1 MNPEH
6 GPDLAGAARSRL
18 HPALAAALNA
28 SQAPAPDPALPE
40 RAETERSTLATHRDP
55 SLMSSD
61 RADQDPPGAE
71 PPDPD
76 AAEAEREARG
86 RTQVRWVR
94 PTELALQGSAR
105 ATGWGLDLRTEL
117 TQRLRD
123 HRTGRT
129 QGHGTDPRA
138 GRGERVSGL
147 PDLSITGRRRV
158 ARQVPARSGM
168 GLR

>member
-6 GPDLAGAARSRL
+6 GPDPSGAARSRL

-28 SQAPAPDPALPE
+28 SQAPAPDPA
-40 RAETERSTLATHRDP
+40 RAEAEHSMLATHRDP
-55 SLMSSD
+55 SLVSSD
-61 RADQDPPGAE
+61 RAEQDAPGAE
-71 PPDPD
+71 IPDPD
-76 AAEAEREARG
+76 AAGAGREARG

-94 PTELALQGSAR
+94 PTELAMQGSAR

-123 HRTGRT
+123 HRTDPRRR
-129 QGHGTDPRA
+129 HGTDPRA
-138 GRGERVSGL
+138 VRGERVSRL

-158 ARQVPARSGM
+158 ARQVPACSGM